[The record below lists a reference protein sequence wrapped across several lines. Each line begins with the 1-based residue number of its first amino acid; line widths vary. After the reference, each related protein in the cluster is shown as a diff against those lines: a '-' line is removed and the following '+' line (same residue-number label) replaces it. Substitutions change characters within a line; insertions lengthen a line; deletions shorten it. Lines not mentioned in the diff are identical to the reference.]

1 LFSSSTGERPTVYG
15 VRRYTVRTDLIS
27 SPPEAPTMYEVLL
40 GLDDDDDRAIAQA
53 RTVANLPHAADSVR
67 ATLLHVFT
75 GNSGGASVTQVSAVR
90 RARDHLEEAGVAV
103 AFAEESGDPAD
114 RIVEVAGDRDV
125 DLIAV
130 AGRRR
135 SPTGKA
141 VFGSVTQ
148 DVVLEADRP
157 VVVCHRDDA

>member
-1 LFSSSTGERPTVYG
+1 
-15 VRRYTVRTDLIS
+15 
-27 SPPEAPTMYEVLL
+27 MYEVLL
-40 GLDDDDDRAIAQA
+40 GLDDDDERAKAQA

-75 GNSGGASVTQVSAVR
+75 ENAGGASVTQVGSVR
-90 RARDHLEEAGVAV
+90 RARDVLEEAGVEV

-114 RIVEVAGDRDV
+114 RIIGVAQDRDA
-125 DLIAV
+125 DMIAV

-141 VFGSVTQ
+141 LFGSVTQ
-148 DVVLEADRP
+148 SVVLEADRP
-157 VVVCHRDDA
+157 VVVCHQDDG

>member
-1 LFSSSTGERPTVYG
+1 
-15 VRRYTVRTDLIS
+15 
-27 SPPEAPTMYEVLL
+27 MYEVLL
-40 GLDDDDDRAIAQA
+40 GLDDNDERAVAQA
-53 RTVANLPHAADSVR
+53 RTVANLPHADEAVR

-75 GNSGGASVTQVSAVR
+75 ENPGGASVTQVSSVR
-90 RARDHLEEAGVAV
+90 RAREHLEEAGVEV

-114 RIVEVAGDRDV
+114 RILQVARERDV
-125 DLIAV
+125 DMIAV

-148 DVVLEADRP
+148 SVVLEADRP
-157 VVVCHRDDA
+157 VVVCHRDDE